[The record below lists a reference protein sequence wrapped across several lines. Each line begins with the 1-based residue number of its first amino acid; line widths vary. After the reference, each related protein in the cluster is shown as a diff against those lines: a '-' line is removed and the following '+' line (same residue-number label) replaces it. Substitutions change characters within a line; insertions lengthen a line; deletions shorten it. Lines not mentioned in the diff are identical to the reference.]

1 MSDALDLFTYQPRV
15 TRATS
20 IAAMRSV
27 SGRSPNLR
35 TRCWRVLD
43 EHGPMTADEVAAELG
58 ESVLSVRPQ
67 FTLLTKENKIAD
79 TGKTRRND
87 SDRQAIVWRAN
98 PPELWCEPADRLT
111 SQERIRLLTERIAYL
126 ELLLAREGVVHD

>member
-1 MSDALDLFTYQPRV
+1 MSEGLDLFTYQPRT
-15 TRATS
+15 TRQTS

-27 SGRSPNLR
+27 TSRSPNLR
-35 TRCWRVLD
+35 TRCWRVIN
-43 EHGPMTADEVAAELG
+43 ERGPMTADEVAAELG